1 MLVFDFR
8 HFSFPCCFQRL
19 YAAAK
24 VGLHIQHVVVDA
36 GIDPAASRRLRE
48 LGGSLDVS
56 WSVVSALIELSYIEN
71 FFMFR

>member
-1 MLVFDFR
+1 M
-8 HFSFPCCFQRL
+8 
-19 YAAAK
+19 
-24 VGLHIQHVVVDA
+24 GLHVQHVVVDA
-36 GIDPAASRRLRE
+36 GIDPAASRRLKE